1 MFRLRRY
8 RVFLGFTAIV
18 IGGLYY
24 LATTRDLESAGA
36 SVQGLRNLS
45 LKEKVTTQQ
54 PPTINNHFLEDKQD
68 APISSATIPAYHS
81 PLTEQLSPS
90 TETIAVNENSKQN
103 PLQLDKQSFKD
114 RPAKSAELNQFPDD
128 DLENHKSE
136 KPATPPPSPESDDAP
151 LELSKN
157 GNSGKHA
164 AAPTSQGLDLAGAD
178 YLKYAK
184 PATSSSSPG
193 LDDAPIE
200 LSKNENS
207 GKHPAA
213 PTSQGLDLAGADY
226 LKSAK
231 PDKPAATT
239 MSLSSESISEPYG
252 EGRTHSV
259 TDVPKPTIHWRPQVE
274 HFPVPSQSIIPL
286 PSGKPS
292 TIPKIQH
299 VFSDESANDRI
310 NRLQKL
316 EDVKAAFLA
325 SWNGYKN
332 KAWTQDE
339 LTPVSGGYR
348 NPFCGWAATLV
359 DSLDTLWIMGL
370 KEEFEEATN
379 VVKNIDF
386 TISNRPDLPLFEV
399 VIRYLGGLIAAY
411 DLSSG
416 TYRVLLEKAEE
427 LAEVVMGAFDTPNRM
442 PMTEYLWKPYVCLSI
457 LKSGCLQ
464 RNRTFASQP
473 HRALT
478 RVVLA
483 ELGSLSVEFTRL
495 AQLTR
500 NSKYYDAIARITN
513 ELESWQNN
521 TKLPGLWPKI
531 VDASG
536 CKKPES
542 TLISQTNHSLL
553 NGPAAGIA
561 GNSKDLSS
569 SKDGKLSADHSA
581 TYEQVSLEESL
592 EDDAK
597 SSQEPNSIKRGQAKP
612 DHAIYDSTNE
622 GGPEIQTTLTKELA
636 LSKSEK
642 AMSNHSAVYGQSLDS
657 GLEENPNNHA
667 GKGLNLREANTANKL
682 GESDA
687 RPESNLG
694 LIKRQLQDKVVETT
708 STTIARAVIDVVET
722 SSPTVSATVE
732 GMPDCE
738 PQGLASPPG
747 DSDEEFTLGGQ
758 ADSVYEYLPKQYMLL
773 GGLEDKYQKMYEMAI
788 ESSKKYLFF
797 RPMLPDNRD
806 ILLSGSVAVRGGP
819 DGDRFLLQPEGTH
832 LTCFV
837 GGMLAIGAK
846 IFDRSSDLDLAG
858 KLTDGCVWAYE
869 ATTTGI
875 MPEHY
880 LAVPCRNGVQ
890 CTWNETKYEELIDP
904 QWKQRSEQLKQR
916 AEQRKLSLQR
926 QQQLG
931 KDKVQSQSVAE
942 REKPLSEG
950 EEFHHT
956 SQRAQST
963 EDVKIVPTAVD
974 LREDSSSKLN
984 SLTKRQLRDTED
996 ELPVKQATK
1005 LAEAARPQALPET
1018 DVLKYNME
1026 SEKGKLKE
1034 EGAGSDDH
1042 KKAAPVAVGQ
1052 AEAQATVVTSTSSS
1066 TIQTAEEYFDDLV
1079 KIRPSKLPP
1088 GMTRISSTK
1097 YILRYVTL
1105 DNPLT
1110 AKILEH
1116 PDQPQS

>member
-8 RVFLGFTAIV
+8 RLFLGFTAIV

-36 SVQGLRNLS
+36 SVQGLKNLS
-45 LKEKVTTQQ
+45 LKEKATIQQ
-54 PPTINNHFLEDKQD
+54 PPAINDHFLEDKQD
-68 APISSATIPAYHS
+68 APISSPTIPALPTVPAYHS
-81 PLTEQLSPS
+81 PTERLSPS
-90 TETIAVNENSKQN
+90 TKTIAVNENSKQN
-103 PLQLDKQSFKD
+103 PLQSDKQSSKD
-114 RPAKSAELNQFPDD
+114 RPAKSAELNRFPDD
-128 DLENHKSE
+128 ELENHKSE
-136 KPATPPPSPESDDAP
+136 DPATPSSSPKPKDAP

-157 GNSGKHA
+157 KNSGKHA
-164 AAPTSQGLDLAGAD
+164 ATPTSQGLDLASAD
-178 YLKYAK
+178 YSKYA
-184 PATSSSSPG
+184 
-193 LDDAPIE
+193 E
-200 LSKNENS
+200 
-207 GKHPAA
+207 
-213 PTSQGLDLAGADY
+213 
-226 LKSAK
+226 

-239 MSLSSESISEPYG
+239 MNLSSESIPEPYG
-252 EGRTHSV
+252 EGRTDGV
-259 TDVPKPTIHWRPQVE
+259 TDVPKPTIHWKPQVE
-274 HFPVPSQSIIPL
+274 HFPVPSQSIISL

-292 TIPKIQH
+292 AMPKIQH

-325 SWNGYKN
+325 SWNGYKD

-339 LTPVSGGYR
+339 LKPLSGSYR

-379 VVKNIDF
+379 AVKNIDF
-386 TISNRPDLPLFEV
+386 TMSNRPDLPLFEI

-416 TYRVLLEKAEE
+416 TYRVLLEQAEK
-427 LAEVVMGAFDTPNRM
+427 LAEVLMGAFDTPNRM

-457 LKSGCLQ
+457 LKPGCLQ
-464 RNRTFASQP
+464 PNRTFASQP

-478 RVVLA
+478 KVVLA

-500 NSKYYDAIARITN
+500 KSKYYDAIARITN

-521 TKLPGLWPKI
+521 TKLPGLWPKT

-536 CKKPES
+536 CKKPDM

-569 SKDGKLSADHSA
+569 SRDGKLSADHSA
-581 TYEQVSLEESL
+581 RYEQVSLEESL

-597 SSQEPNSIKRGQAKP
+597 SSQELNSSKRAQAKP

-622 GGPEIQTTLTKELA
+622 GGPEVLTAFTKELPA
-636 LSKSEK
+636 IKSEK
-642 AMSNHSAVYGQSLDS
+642 AMSNDSAVYGQSLDS
-657 GLEENPNNHA
+657 GQEKNQNNHA
-667 GKGLNLREANTANKL
+667 GRGLNSREANIANKQSEPNAL
-682 GESDA
+682 
-687 RPESNLG
+687 PEFNLG
-694 LIKRQLQDKVVETT
+694 LIKMQLQDKVVETT
-708 STTIARAVIDVVET
+708 STTIAEAIIDVLET
-722 SSPTVSATVE
+722 SAPTASATVE

-758 ADSVYEYLPKQYMLL
+758 ADSVYEYLPKQFILL
-773 GGLEDKYQKMYEMAI
+773 GGLEDKYQKMYEMAV
-788 ESSKKYLFF
+788 EASKKSLFF

-806 ILLSGSVAVRGGP
+806 ILLSGSVSIKSES
-819 DGDRFLLQPEGTH
+819 DEDRFLLQPEGTH

-846 IFDRSSDLDLAG
+846 IFDRDSDLDLAR

-904 QWKQRSEQLKQR
+904 QWKQR
-916 AEQRKLSLQR
+916 AEQQKLGLQR
-926 QQQLG
+926 QRQLE
-931 KDKVQSQSVAE
+931 KDKVKSQSVFE
-942 REKPLSEG
+942 RGKSLSEG
-950 EEFHHT
+950 DEFPHT
-956 SQRAQST
+956 SQRAQSI
-963 EDVKIVPTAVD
+963 EEVKIVPTARVD
-974 LREDSSSKLN
+974 LRESPSSKLN
-984 SLTKRQLRDTED
+984 SLTKRQLRDIED
-996 ELPVKQATK
+996 ELPVKPATK
-1005 LAEAARPQALPET
+1005 LAEAGNPQAL
-1018 DVLKYNME
+1018 DNMQ
-1026 SEKGKLKE
+1026 SEKGNLKE
-1034 EGAGSDDH
+1034 KGAGSDH
-1042 KKAAPVAVGQ
+1042 HEKATPVAVDQ
-1052 AEAQATVVTSTSSS
+1052 TEAKATVVPPSSSS
-1066 TIQTAEEYFDDLV
+1066 TTPTTEEYFHDSV
-1079 KIRPSKLPP
+1079 KLRPSKLPP
-1088 GMTRISSTK
+1088 GMTRISGTK

-1105 DNPLT
+1105 KNPLT
-1110 AKILEH
+1110 AEIMEH